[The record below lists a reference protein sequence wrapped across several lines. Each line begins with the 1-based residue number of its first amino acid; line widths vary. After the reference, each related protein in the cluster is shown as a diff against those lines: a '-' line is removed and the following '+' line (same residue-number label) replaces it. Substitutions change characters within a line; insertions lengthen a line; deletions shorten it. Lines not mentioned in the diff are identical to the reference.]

1 MENIIQTSGK
11 FKGEI
16 LRQVYR
22 VWLFRKLLP
31 VMIAEIAGFSLVLYV
46 LGRTVFIQKVLE
58 NAFAVLFAEPG
69 RIVPFAFFA
78 FTNASAA
85 TRILFIGVIVLFAFV
100 IRHLTQGLLR
110 LILVKENYFEQV
122 K

>member
-1 MENIIQTSGK
+1 MAETSNK

-31 VMIAEIAGFSLVLYV
+31 VVIAEIVGFSAVLYI
-46 LGRTVFIQKVLE
+46 LSRTVFIQRVLE

-69 RIVPFAFFA
+69 RIVTFALSA
-78 FTNASAA
+78 FSNAPAG
-85 TRILFIGVIVLFAFV
+85 TRILLVIILLLLAFV
-100 IRHLTQGLLR
+100 IRHLTQGL
-110 LILVKENYFEQV
+110 
-122 K
+122 